1 VAIWPFYLAL
11 LDAFMPR
18 VKETH
23 MSIQSLLSVLFPV
36 KAAAVVD
43 PLQQLVD
50 NFEAVQKEWADKTST
65 VEAEVALLAREQE
78 LKSQI
83 RGVKTLG
90 LTNLKSLQSKKEQAI
105 AAIALED
112 RLNEFVDFCVDSLE
126 VVPPVEINA
135 EIAKLDSIEFQQ
147 WMSVVQQC
155 STEQELLDLVARA
168 LI

>member
-1 VAIWPFYLAL
+1 
-11 LDAFMPR
+11 
-18 VKETH
+18 
-23 MSIQSLLSVLFPV
+23 MSIQSLLSALFPV
-36 KAAAVVD
+36 KTAAVVD

-50 NFEAVQKEWADKTST
+50 NLATTQKEWADKTT
-65 VEAEVALLAREQE
+65 NAEAEVALLAREQE

-90 LTNLKSLQSKKEQAI
+90 LTNLKSLVSKKEQAI

-112 RLNEFVDFCVDSLE
+112 RLNEFTDFCIDQLE
-126 VVPPVEINA
+126 VVPPAEINA
-135 EIAKLDSIEFQQ
+135 EIAKLDSVEFTQ
-147 WMSVVQQC
+147 WMFVVQQC

>member
-1 VAIWPFYLAL
+1 
-11 LDAFMPR
+11 MPR

-36 KAAAVVD
+36 KATVVVD

-50 NFEAVQKEWADKTST
+50 QLAATQKEWTDKTT
-65 VEAEVALLAREQE
+65 NAEAEVALLAREQE

-90 LTNLKSLQSKKEQAI
+90 LTNLKSLVSKKEQAI

-112 RLNEFVDFCVDSLE
+112 RLNEFTDFCVDSLE

-135 EIAKLDSIEFQQ
+135 EIAKLDSFEFQQ